1 LTTKLLWN
9 ESNYANRGPVVQGR
23 VAAPLDALIWRELA
37 GALAFEEENALAESV
52 VVVMAA
58 AYDLTGSEE

>member
-1 LTTKLLWN
+1 M
-9 ESNYANRGPVVQGR
+9 QGG

-37 GALAFEEENALAESV
+37 RALAFEEENALAQSV

-58 AYDLTGSEE
+58 AYDLTESEKYP